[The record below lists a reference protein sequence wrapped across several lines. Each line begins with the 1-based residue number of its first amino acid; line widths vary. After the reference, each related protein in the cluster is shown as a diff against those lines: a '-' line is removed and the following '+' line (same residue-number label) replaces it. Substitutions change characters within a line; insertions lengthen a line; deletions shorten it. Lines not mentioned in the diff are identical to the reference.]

1 MIFFTMRADRV
12 IWESSPHRAMVKEC
26 TRFYIAW
33 KGFNERGERRCRE
46 LRDSRVTAGK
56 TAVGIASISAP
67 PRNLAKREKKKVPV
81 FIHPEGFKPAPIQA
95 VRQNR
100 RLPGI
105 YRDKLNERTAE
116 IKVYVLARAKKR
128 HDTVVM
134 RRQEQEALKL
144 TRARQAM
151 SDTTRY
157 PPDWL
162 RKKPMLQPWDEG
174 ETRALKLEFL
184 EFFHTANATTTKVK
198 VDQSYGD
205 CACIRREGF
214 LLTGTRTT
222 KQQYVICK
230 VCGTEK
236 WVGLLSS
243 KKYVEGQKKL
253 AALMWKKTH
262 A

>member
-1 MIFFTMRADRV
+1 
-12 IWESSPHRAMVKEC
+12 
-26 TRFYIAW
+26 
-33 KGFNERGERRCRE
+33 
-46 LRDSRVTAGK
+46 
-56 TAVGIASISAP
+56 
-67 PRNLAKREKKKVPV
+67 V
-81 FIHPEGFKPAPIQA
+81 FIKPEGYKPAPIVA

-100 RLPGI
+100 RLPAI
-105 YRDKLNERTAE
+105 YREELYKRTAE
-116 IKVYVLARAKKR
+116 IRVHVLARAKKR
-128 HDTVVM
+128 HDTVVI

-184 EFFHTANATTTKVK
+184 EFFHTANATTVK
-198 VDQSYGD
+198 PKADLTYGD

-214 LLTGTRTT
+214 LLTGTRTS

-236 WVGLLSS
+236 WVGLMSS